1 MKNNFTYNELMTLL
15 ESTSVYNS
23 KLLNEQTRYINK
35 GDLITGDYYDR
46 KIENLLIVQKK
57 IMKLVA

>member
-1 MKNNFTYNELMTLL
+1 MKNNFTYNELMILL
-15 ESTSVYNS
+15 EATKAYNS

-46 KIENLLIVQKK
+46 KIENLLIVKEK
-57 IMKLVA
+57 IFRLV